1 MNVSFIGV
9 ALCFIGSF
17 LGALGDKYIH
27 DSYNIDS
34 SKLFATKKKTLW
46 IIGIL
51 LTIVV
56 DPVFTIIA
64 LYFTSAA
71 VVAPFAGVHIL
82 WNLIITNVSLKIQI
96 KLHQYM
102 GTFFLICG
110 ITLIITFSEKNVDI
124 LNMNDLINIYI
135 QPIVIIYILS
145 VFFIII
151 ILLIICITPLICNII
166 HKKKKNTN
174 IGAISINKNFNN
186 SIRDIQIYN
195 NKKYIK
201 DYNGISK
208 NYNKNIDRNK
218 NKKLIDVMKNNIN
231 DHIEEGTISPS
242 NNENCSSYNHTYN
255 SNNLY
260 NNTFEHSSEYLFP
273 IYSNTISNTK
283 GERSNK
289 NIHKIYNYNYKKNSS
304 NRLSRKEQYSLNRS
318 KKLRLNRLLK
328 KRQRKC
334 NSGNTKRSRSQKYK
348 MLNNKKKQTN
358 SEKINSKNDKN
369 ERYMYHTKCKN
380 NGTSQSKTDFTTMQT
395 YRHTIKSYKKS
406 EEICYEYA
414 HTPFLSFYSS
424 QRSILDYD
432 KKNNKTHS
440 VYYRICCC
448 TLCGM
453 SGGLV
458 NIFSEHIITIFSRE
472 KFYIFQHSFTY
483 LITILTLFCL
493 CNQLIFLNVSLSKF
507 TVTSVIPLIM
517 SNIVFFNS
525 LTTIIM
531 QINESR
537 MDINSVLFFSL
548 GVFLVII
555 GIVYLQYNINQVI
568 LKYFKEKRK

>member
-1 MNVSFIGV
+1 MNASFIGV
-9 ALCFIGSF
+9 ILCFIGSF
-17 LGALGDKYIH
+17 LGALGDKYVH
-27 DSYNIDS
+27 DSYNIDN
-34 SKLFATKKKTLW
+34 SKLFATKKKTMW

-51 LTIVV
+51 LSIVI
-56 DPVFTIIA
+56 DPIFTIIA

-82 WNLIITNVSLKIQI
+82 WNLIITNVSLKIKI
-96 KLHQYM
+96 KLHQYI

-124 LNMNDLINIYI
+124 LNMKDLINIYL

-145 VFFIII
+145 VFFIITV
-151 ILLIICITPLICNII
+151 LLIICIAPLICNII
-166 HKKKKNTN
+166 HKKKKHTN
-174 IGAISINKNFNN
+174 IGTISMNENFDNN
-186 SIRDIQIYN
+186 NIRDIKIYN
-195 NKKYIK
+195 NKKYIN
-201 DYNGISK
+201 DYNEISK
-208 NYNKNIDRNK
+208 SYNKKTDQNK
-218 NKKLIDVMKNNIN
+218 NKKLINVMKNNIN
-231 DHIEEGTISPS
+231 DHMEEDSVYPS
-242 NNENCSSYNHTYN
+242 NNENHSLYNHTYN

-260 NNTFEHSSEYLFP
+260 NNTFDHSSEYIFP
-273 IYSNTISNTK
+273 IYSNSIPNTK
-283 GERSNK
+283 GEQSNK
-289 NIHKIYNYNYKKNSS
+289 TIHRIYNYKKSS
-304 NRLSRKEQYSLNRS
+304 TNRQSRKEQHSLNRS

-334 NSGNTKRSRSQKYK
+334 NSGNNKRYRSQKYK
-348 MLNNKKKQTN
+348 IMLNNKKKQKIF
-358 SEKINSKNDKN
+358 EKKNCKN
-369 ERYMYHTKCKN
+369 KRYMYHNKCEN
-380 NGTSQSKTDFTTMQT
+380 NGTTQSKTDLTTIQS
-395 YRHTIKSYKKS
+395 YRHSIKSYKKN
-406 EEICYEYA
+406 EEIYYEYV

-424 QRSILDYD
+424 QRSISDCEK
-432 KKNNKTHS
+432 KKNEKSHS

-472 KFYIFQHSFTY
+472 KFYIFQYSFTY

-507 TVTSVIPLIM
+507 SVTSVIPLIM
-517 SNIVFFNS
+517 SNIVFLSS
-525 LTTIIM
+525 LTTIVM

-537 MDINSVLFFSL
+537 MSINSVLFFSL

-555 GIVYLQYNINQVI
+555 GIIYLQYNINQI
-568 LKYFKEKRK
+568 LLKYFREKRK